1 MLKDNLWDEFL
12 KTGKVEKYIEFK
24 REEAIETEGELKNET
39 NKSERDSNTRK
50 YV

>member
-1 MLKDNLWDEFL
+1 MYKDNLWEDFL

-24 REEAIETEGELKNET
+24 RVEELENKGAKINET

>member
-1 MLKDNLWDEFL
+1 MYKDSLWNDFI

-24 REEAIETEGELKNET
+24 RAEELEKEGAKIDETD
-39 NKSERDSNTRK
+39 KSERDSNTRK

>member
-1 MLKDNLWDEFL
+1 MYKDNLWDDFL

-24 REEAIETEGELKNET
+24 RAEELEKEGAKIDEI